1 MWYVIARFYCWN
13 NYLIEFT
20 ESGERCMSGNF
31 LNKSWKS
38 DYCIMNA
45 LNGSRTD
52 NNVYIKELHA
62 NGLYRP
68 FLVAIS
74 YMLLFGGKYI
84 IAYWRIH

>member
-1 MWYVIARFYCWN
+1 
-13 NYLIEFT
+13 
-20 ESGERCMSGNF
+20 MSGNF

-52 NNVYIKELHA
+52 NNVYIKEFHA
-62 NGLYRP
+62 TGLYRP

-84 IAYWRIH
+84 IAY